1 MVRAIKA
8 LTIFFDEVVNMTE
21 EKTLQ
26 PEEKRPQHQ
35 SLSLRVQTTRG
46 LWSIEQPPDATRRPV
61 YALNSKIQQII
72 NDVREVF
79 GFVEDGNKYVLLHDD
94 KQLEP
99 ERTVASYHLKDGDLL
114 ILSVQGGN
122 AA

>member
-1 MVRAIKA
+1 
-8 LTIFFDEVVNMTE
+8 MTE
-21 EKTLQ
+21 EKNLQ
-26 PEEKRPQHQ
+26 HEAHHKHQ
-35 SLSLRVQTTRG
+35 CLSLRVQTPRG
-46 LWSIEQPPDATRRPV
+46 LWSLDQPAEAPRRPV

-99 ERTVASYHLKDGDLL
+99 ERTVASYHLEDGDLL

>member
-1 MVRAIKA
+1 
-8 LTIFFDEVVNMTE
+8 MTE

-26 PEEKRPQHQ
+26 HEETPRHPHT
-35 SLSLRVQTTRG
+35 LSLRVQTPRG
-46 LWSIEQPPDATRRPV
+46 LWSIDQPPDAPRRPI

-72 NDVREVF
+72 NDAREVF
-79 GFVEDGNKYVLLHDD
+79 GFVEDGNKYVLMHDD
-94 KQLEP
+94 QPLAP
-99 ERTVASYHLKDGDLL
+99 ERTVASYHLKDGALL

>member
-1 MVRAIKA
+1 
-8 LTIFFDEVVNMTE
+8 MTE

-26 PEEKRPQHQ
+26 PDEKRPQHQ
-35 SLSLRVQTTRG
+35 CLSLRVQTTRG

-94 KQLEP
+94 KQLEA
-99 ERTVASYHLKDGDLL
+99 ERTIASYHLKDGDLL

>member
-1 MVRAIKA
+1 
-8 LTIFFDEVVNMTE
+8 MTE

-26 PEEKRPQHQ
+26 PDEKRPQHHC
-35 SLSLRVQTTRG
+35 LSLRVQTTRG
-46 LWSIEQPPDATRRPV
+46 LWSTKQPPDAPRRPV
-61 YALNSKIQQII
+61 YAPNSKIQQII

-79 GFVEDGNKYVLLHDD
+79 GFVDDGNKCVLLHDD

-99 ERTVASYHLKDGDLL
+99 ERTVASYHLQDGALL

>member
-1 MVRAIKA
+1 
-8 LTIFFDEVVNMTE
+8 MTE

-26 PEEKRPQHQ
+26 SEEKHPQHQ
-35 SLSLRVQTTRG
+35 CLSLRVQTTRG
-46 LWSIEQPPDATRRPV
+46 LWSIDQPPEAPRRPV
-61 YALNSKIQQII
+61 YAPSSKIQQII
-72 NDVREVF
+72 NDAREVF
-79 GFVEDGNKYVLLHDD
+79 GFVEDGNKYVLLHND

-99 ERTVASYHLKDGDLL
+99 ERTVASYHLKDGALL

>member
-1 MVRAIKA
+1 
-8 LTIFFDEVVNMTE
+8 MTE
-21 EKTLQ
+21 VKTLQ
-26 PEEKRPQHQ
+26 TDDKRPQPHL
-35 SLSLRVQTTRG
+35 LSLRVQTTRG
-46 LWSIEQPPDATRRPV
+46 LWSVEQPPDAPRRPV
-61 YALNSKIQQII
+61 YAPRSKIQQII

-79 GFVEDGNKYVLLHDD
+79 GFAEDGNKYVLLHDD

>member
-1 MVRAIKA
+1 
-8 LTIFFDEVVNMTE
+8 MTE